1 MDIKNID
8 NFVAKVNEKKKDSKY
23 DLSSGEDLS
32 VAIMNLVSLEEHFFF
47 TAKKTGDDKYF
58 DLLKEIREMRKALLK
73 KIIPEFE
80 GEVWCISKHL
90 LSSSMRLFEVGTKY
104 LGQKKTAEA
113 KEMFEK
119 SYNLYNLF
127 WGINLKAVDFGKVTS
142 VGEKQLDKNDKGK
155 KGVFAKLGALVKKAV
170 DCCIE

>member
-1 MDIKNID
+1 MELD
-8 NFVAKVNEKKKDSKY
+8 NMSKFIAKVNERKKDNKY

-32 VAIMNLVSLEEHFFF
+32 VAIMNLVSIEEHFFF

-58 DLLKEIREMRKALLK
+58 DMLKEVREMRKELLK

-80 GEVWCISKHL
+80 GEIWCISKHL

-104 LGQKKTAEA
+104 LGQKKESEA

-119 SYNLYNLF
+119 SYNLYTLF
-127 WGINLKAVDFGKVTS
+127 WGINLKAVNIGNV
-142 VGEKQLDKNDKGK
+142 VPIEKNQVSKDDSDKR
-155 KGVFAKLGALVKKAV
+155 GVFAKLGALVKKAV